1 MNKVTVTI
9 DGKAFEIDV
18 NLPSGVADNLK
29 LLCNGEELA
38 VTVPGGVRPE
48 QMEWIVVDGRPYEIT
63 VDPSLRWI
71 KAFDGRHEIE
81 IQDRS
86 ATFARPVSGDGRV
99 KAPIP
104 GLVTRVLVQRGDQ
117 VEVGQA
123 LLVLEAM
130 KMENEIQSPRNGT
143 VSELHIGP
151 GRSVT
156 LNELLIEII

>member
-9 DGKAFEIDV
+9 DGKTFEINV

-48 QMEWIVVDGRPYEIT
+48 QMESYVGANGRPYEIT

-104 GLVTRVLVQRGDQ
+104 GLVTRVFVQHGR
-117 VEVGQA
+117 
-123 LLVLEAM
+123 
-130 KMENEIQSPRNGT
+130 
-143 VSELHIGP
+143 P
-151 GRSVT
+151 G
-156 LNELLIEII
+156 